1 MIQFCNRHRVDS
13 EYICKEYELPFAL
26 IVPIDDSADLVRILL
41 HSQLAGHIADRIW
54 PDAWFGRESA
64 LPFHRLEVVV
74 VLSFYDEVCSDALD
88 VMKALEV
95 IATSIEDVERVLL
108 VRYGIHCF
116 HVMDSCRGN
125 VKECRNLGLQIIQ
138 GMYLDA
144 AFLFPEQR
152 PFKDVQA

>member
-1 MIQFCNRHRVDS
+1 
-13 EYICKEYELPFAL
+13 
-26 IVPIDDSADLVRILL
+26 
-41 HSQLAGHIADRIW
+41 
-54 PDAWFGRESA
+54 
-64 LPFHRLEVVV
+64 
-74 VLSFYDEVCSDALD
+74 
-88 VMKALEV
+88 MKALEV